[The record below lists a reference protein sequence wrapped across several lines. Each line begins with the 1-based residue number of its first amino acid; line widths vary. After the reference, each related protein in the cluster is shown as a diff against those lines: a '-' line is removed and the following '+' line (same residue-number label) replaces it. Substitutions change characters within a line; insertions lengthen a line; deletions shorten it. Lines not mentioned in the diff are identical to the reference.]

1 MKYIIPTQLTR
12 AAPLSINIRIS
23 MALVQ
28 VNTFLPFSFQYIQR
42 HKVAIAFQQY
52 PEVKEEFSSAIVFSR
67 ELSHRNCT
75 NIAIINSI
83 VRKLSKAENIT
94 GSESKLL
101 GDAKEII
108 AANRL
113 SCKGGPSWQLASC
126 LWILLFNLNW
136 WPAQSF

>member
-1 MKYIIPTQLTR
+1 
-12 AAPLSINIRIS
+12 

-83 VRKLSKAENIT
+83 VRKLSKAENI
-94 GSESKLL
+94 K
-101 GDAKEII
+101 
-108 AANRL
+108 
-113 SCKGGPSWQLASC
+113 CMM
-126 LWILLFNLNW
+126 
-136 WPAQSF
+136 